1 MQDSKLVAGTAA
13 GSLAVL
19 AALAGRYAAGVARA
33 DRSWPP
39 QVEAGLRGRGE
50 VDEVSILPVVERL
63 TADGSGLAGEPG
75 VSYLIR
81 AGGARGAVR
90 LGPVR
95 REAGVGVGA
104 QRPDAR
110 RGPAGYG
117 RGGDL
122 APAC

>member
-39 QVEAGLRGRGE
+39 QVEAGLRGLGE

-81 AGGARGAVR
+81 AGGARVLFDSGLSGGKPESA
-90 LGPVR
+90 L
-95 REAGVGVGA
+95 GA

-122 APAC
+122 PLAC